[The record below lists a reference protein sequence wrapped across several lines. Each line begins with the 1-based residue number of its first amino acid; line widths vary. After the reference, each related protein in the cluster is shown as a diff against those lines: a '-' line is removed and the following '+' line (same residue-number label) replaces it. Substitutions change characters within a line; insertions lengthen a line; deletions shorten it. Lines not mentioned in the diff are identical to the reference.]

1 MHKKIIIIII
11 AIILLF
17 CAVLNSCQNSSLSQ
31 NQDPPT
37 TTASPYE
44 AQIKALEE
52 QIVALRKNQTLSD
65 AEIQAQI
72 AELEALIE
80 ELRAKSTTTAAPQ
93 TTSVTTVPSPRS
105 VFIYTLEGG
114 KAIIT
119 GFTGEDE
126 HIVIPAKIDGIE
138 VYGIAANAFEDYRIK
153 SVIISEGV
161 EVIDWFAFYRC
172 SDLESVTIPASV
184 RRIGHSAFEG
194 CATRFTIYCHDSSFA
209 QSYAQSYGITYAI
222 I

>member
-1 MHKKIIIIII
+1 MHKKLIIIVSV
-11 AIILLF
+11 IILIF
-17 CAVLNSCQNSSLSQ
+17 CAALNSCQNSTPDQ
-31 NQDPPT
+31 NPPIV

-52 QIVALRKNQTLSD
+52 QIKALRQNQSLSD
-65 AEIQAQI
+65 AESQAQI
-72 AELEALIE
+72 AELESLIAQ
-80 ELRAKSTTTAAPQ
+80 LRAESSHATATSTTASQ
-93 TTSVTTVPSPRS
+93 NSPSSRS
-105 VFIYTLEGG
+105 VFIYTLEDG
-114 KAIIT
+114 KAVIT
-119 GFTGEDE
+119 GFTGNDE

-138 VYGIAANAFEDYRIK
+138 VYGIAASAFEDYQIK
-153 SVIISEGV
+153 SVIISDGV

-172 SDLESVTIPASV
+172 SYLESITIPASV

-194 CATRFTIYCHDSSFA
+194 CSTKFTIYCHDTSFA